1 MKFHLSTGQAKVA
14 NHSSEIVAR
23 LIFGAH
29 RSGFDIAVRDPG
41 MPCRLMAR
49 ERWTE
54 GKCKS
59 YAHSGSKTCM
69 ECYHRPALLKVGDP
83 WRVPSEAMRTTLTG
97 ERIKLREEL
106 SMAKI
111 GICAKCDEER
121 TIVAKG
127 MCTGCNYGPNKDLTR
142 EQVLEKKA
150 AGAIRTRKTAVKSGG
165 APLPPF
171 DATQLRTSGTEV
183 PAGQGILI
191 LLRGNDDNRLY
202 QRIMERAR
210 KNRREPGD
218 ELLALAEASLDN
230 GNGTEKVEIGKIRN
244 IVERMSR
251 YPVPNGSAKEVF
263 VEAFNMMLIRLDE
276 MEGK

>member
-1 MKFHLSTGQAKVA
+1 
-14 NHSSEIVAR
+14 
-23 LIFGAH
+23 
-29 RSGFDIAVRDPG
+29 
-41 MPCRLMAR
+41 
-49 ERWTE
+49 
-54 GKCKS
+54 
-59 YAHSGSKTCM
+59 M
-69 ECYHRPALLKVGDP
+69 ECYHRPALLKVGDR
-83 WRVPSEAMRTTLTG
+83 RVPSEAIRTTLTG

-106 SMAKI
+106 SMAKT

-127 MCTGCNYGPNKDLTR
+127 MCTACNYGPNKDLTR

-150 AGAIRTRKTAVKSGG
+150 AGTIRTRKPAVKSGG
-165 APLPPF
+165 AQLPPF
-171 DATQLRTSGTEV
+171 DATQLRTCGTEV